1 MQDLN
6 DLYYFAV
13 VVDHG
18 GFAAAER
25 ALGIPKSRL
34 SRRIS
39 QLENE
44 LGVRLLQRSTRR
56 FAVTDVGQSVYRHAQ
71 SMLAEATAAREVVD
85 RLSAEPRGVVKVS
98 VPVGIAQQLMPKLL
112 PEFLARY
119 PEVRVQMHV
128 SNRRVDVINEGF
140 DVAIRVRTKFDDDGS
155 LVMRTFGQIQEL
167 LVASPRYLDKAGRPR
182 VPEDLASHTSMTMG
196 EDDGRHRWELQGR
209 DGEVRR
215 IELKPRV
222 SGFDFPMLM
231 DLARQ
236 GLGITMLP
244 ETMCADAV
252 RSGALEVVL
261 PDWRLPQGV
270 AHAVFA
276 SRRGM
281 LPAVRVFIDFL
292 AEKLPPLIE
301 ESSLNCR
308 SCGKCKIGELKELAE
323 QYGAHIK
330 VATGGTLARK
340 IIREIRPRAIVAV
353 ACERDLSSGI
363 QDSGPVPVIGV
374 LNCRPNGPCV
384 NTDVSL
390 EAVEQAINTICHR

>member
-6 DLYYFAV
+6 DLYYFAM

-39 QLENE
+39 QLETD

-56 FAVTDVGQSVYRHAQ
+56 FAVTDVGQSVHRHAQ

-98 VPVGIAQQLMPKLL
+98 VPVGVAQQLMPKLL

-140 DVAIRVRTKFDDDGS
+140 DIAIRVRTKFDDDGS
-155 LVMRTFGQIQEL
+155 LVMRSFGQIQEL
-167 LVASPRYLDKAGRPR
+167 LVASPRYLDKAGRPTA
-182 VPEDLASHTSMTMG
+182 PEDLASHTSMTMG
-196 EDDGRHRWELQGR
+196 EDEGRQRWELQGR

-215 IELKPRV
+215 VELKPRV

-231 DLARQ
+231 DLAKQ

-252 RSGALEVVL
+252 RSGELEVVL

-308 SCGKCKIGELKELAE
+308 HCGKDGEAA
-323 QYGAHIK
+323 GARAAAPVRK
-330 VATGGTLARK
+330 PLPAATHATMR
-340 IIREIRPRAIVAV
+340 
-353 ACERDLSSGI
+353 
-363 QDSGPVPVIGV
+363 
-374 LNCRPNGPCV
+374 
-384 NTDVSL
+384 
-390 EAVEQAINTICHR
+390 

>member
-6 DLYYFAV
+6 DLYYFAM

-56 FAVTDVGQSVYRHAQ
+56 FAVTDVGQSVHRHAQ

-85 RLSAEPRGVVKVS
+85 RLSAEPRGVVRAS
-98 VPVGIAQQLMPKLL
+98 VPVSLAQQQMPRLL

-119 PEVRVQMHV
+119 PLVRVQLHV

-140 DVAIRVRTKFDDDGS
+140 DVAVRVRSRLDDDGS
-155 LVMRTFGQIQEL
+155 LVMRSFGQIQEL
-167 LVASPRYLDKAGRPR
+167 LVASPAYLDRAGRP
-182 VPEDLASHTSMTMG
+182 VDPAELHDHVTLTMSED
-196 EDDGRHRWELQGR
+196 EVRQRWELEGV

-215 IELKPRV
+215 IDLKPRV

-231 DLARQ
+231 ALARQ

-244 ETMCADAV
+244 ETLCAEPV
-252 RSGALEVVL
+252 RNGELEVVL
-261 PDWRLPQGV
+261 PSWHLPQGI
-270 AHAVFA
+270 AHAVFP
-276 SRRGM
+276 SRRGL
-281 LPAVRVFIDFL
+281 LPAVRVFIDYL

-301 ESSLNCR
+301 ESRLDCQ
-308 SCGKCKIGELKELAE
+308 SC
-323 QYGAHIK
+323 QP
-330 VATGGTLARK
+330 VPARK
-340 IIREIRPRAIVAV
+340 AAADVVPAKRKPGNAAPSRATIR
-353 ACERDLSSGI
+353 
-363 QDSGPVPVIGV
+363 
-374 LNCRPNGPCV
+374 
-384 NTDVSL
+384 
-390 EAVEQAINTICHR
+390 